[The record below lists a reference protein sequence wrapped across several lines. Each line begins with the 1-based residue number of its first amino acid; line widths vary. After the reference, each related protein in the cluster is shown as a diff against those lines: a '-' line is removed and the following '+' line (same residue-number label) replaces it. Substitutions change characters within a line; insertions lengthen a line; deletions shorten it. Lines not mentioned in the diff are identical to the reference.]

1 VVSAGRSNVKQW
13 RELGDVG
20 AVGIEF
26 VVSIGVCYWVAHWAD
41 QKYFHDRGWL
51 TFAGFVL
58 GVIVGFKAIFDASKR
73 AQKRVQIVEREERE
87 AREAE
92 KREKDLL
99 DRHERRERGNHDG
112 R

>member
-1 VVSAGRSNVKQW
+1 MSPGRSSVKQY

-26 VVSIGVCYWVAHWAD
+26 VVSIGLCYWVAHWAD
-41 QKYFHDRGWL
+41 AKYFHDRGWL
-51 TFAGFVL
+51 TLAGFVL
-58 GVIVGFKAIFDASKR
+58 GVVVGFKAIYDANKR

-92 KREKDLL
+92 QREKDLL
-99 DRHERRERGNHDG
+99 DRHQLDRRGDHDG